1 MKRRR
6 VYGLVLIVLFAIVGC
21 QDPAKQQ
28 LALDE
33 FTHDQLVKWNRK
45 LTDVIVTDIFTP
57 PVASRIYAY
66 PNIAAYEALR
76 FMQPDVFSTLSGRLR
91 ELPPLGIMPD
101 KNVNLP
107 VAGIVAF
114 TTVSQ
119 ALVYNGPRVQELEQ
133 EFLEQIKSIGMD
145 RDHFK
150 ASVDFGRE
158 VGSHV
163 LNWAY
168 KDGYNE
174 RTARPMFTVT
184 REAGRWQPTP
194 PDYMEA
200 IEPHW
205 NTLRPF
211 VLDSANQFSTYAP
224 TGFDTIPGSPFY
236 EETMEVYQTVNQL
249 DKEQLAKAEFWDCNP
264 NISYTQGHVMYF
276 EQQISPG
283 GHWLHITAQVLE
295 AENPSMPRSA
305 EVLSKVCITM
315 ADAFISCWDE
325 KYNSSLIRPETYIN
339 RYIDPDWKPVL
350 QTPAFPEHTSG
361 HSVASSSAASMLTH
375 LFGENYSFSDSTEVP
390 YGLPTRH
397 FNSFIEASEE
407 AAISRLYGGIH
418 YMPAI
423 TYGLAQGKAVG
434 KLAVQKLG
442 NP

>member
-1 MKRRR
+1 M
-6 VYGLVLIVLFAIVGC
+6 LIVLFVIVGC

-45 LTDVIVTDIFTP
+45 LTDVIVADIFTP

-76 FMQPDVFSTLSGRLR
+76 FMQPGVFSTLSGRLR
-91 ELPPLGIMPD
+91 ELPPLGIVPD
-101 KNVNLP
+101 QNVYLP

-119 ALVYNGPRVQELEQ
+119 ALVYNEPRVQELEQ
-133 EFLEQIKSIGMD
+133 EFLEQIKSLGLS
-145 RDHFK
+145 RRRYK
-150 ASVDFGRE
+150 ASVAFGKA
-158 VGSHV
+158 VGDHV
-163 LNWAY
+163 LNWVQT
-168 KDGYNE
+168 DGYNE
-174 RTARPMFTVT
+174 RTALSRYTVT
-184 REAGRWQPTP
+184 RDPGRWQPTP

-205 NTLRPF
+205 NTIRPF
-211 VLDSANQFSTYAP
+211 ILDSVNQFSTYAP

-249 DKEQLAKAEFWDCNP
+249 DKEQLAMAEFWDCNP

-295 AENPSMPRSA
+295 AENPGMSRSA

-339 RYIDPDWKPVL
+339 QYIDPDWKPIL

-375 LFGENYSFSDSTEVP
+375 LFGDNYSFSDSTEVP

-434 KLAVQKLG
+434 KLAIQKLG